1 MYACLQ
7 GDVICW
13 SIIPAGLYMPG
24 SVSKPNIR
32 RCQEAPEVRN
42 FYNRR
47 CMTNAGNL
55 DEISVGNALV

>member
-32 RCQEAPEVRN
+32 RCQEAPEV
-42 FYNRR
+42 
-47 CMTNAGNL
+47 L
-55 DEISVGNALV
+55 VGRF